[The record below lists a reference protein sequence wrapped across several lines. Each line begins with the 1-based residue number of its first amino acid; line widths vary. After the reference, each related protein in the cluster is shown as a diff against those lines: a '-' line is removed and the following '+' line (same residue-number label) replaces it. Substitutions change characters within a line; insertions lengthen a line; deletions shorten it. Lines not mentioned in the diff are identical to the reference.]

1 MAFLKPIDHQRMAG
15 FIQRMSE
22 AMIET
27 QREMDR
33 RSLELFEQM
42 ADPEQ
47 GFQLPGS
54 DVKRSLLELGF
65 APPFLHFSECQFR
78 NRLSITITRSGGSE
92 VTTSMPGLPG
102 GIPGLDMFAAPVG
115 PIMDNKYSYPMNESS
130 EISTRMVALPAP
142 AVLMERLKPKPPPP
156 ESSDE

>member
-1 MAFLKPIDHQRMAG
+1 MAFLKPIDHVRMTRFIRRMA
-15 FIQRMSE
+15 E
-22 AMIET
+22 TVIET
-27 QREMDR
+27 QKEMDR
-33 RSLELFEQM
+33 RSLEIFEEM

-47 GFQLPGS
+47 GFQLPGT
-54 DVKRSLLELGF
+54 DAKRSLLELGF
-65 APPFLHFSECQFR
+65 APPFLHFSECQFQ

-115 PIMDNKYSYPMNESS
+115 PAMDNKYSYPMNESS

-142 AVLMERLKPKPPPP
+142 AVLMERLKPKPPPEP
-156 ESSDE
+156 SDE